1 MYYDIYENNINDI
14 DVNNDDDDEHDV
26 CIKVEIFGI
35 KVEILAILCY
45 NMMY

>member
-14 DVNNDDDDEHDV
+14 DDNNNDDDEHDV
-26 CIKVEIFGI
+26 GI

-45 NMMY
+45 SMMY

>member
-14 DVNNDDDDEHDV
+14 DDNNDDDDEHDV
-26 CIKVEIFGI
+26 CIKVEI
-35 KVEILAILCY
+35 VSILCY